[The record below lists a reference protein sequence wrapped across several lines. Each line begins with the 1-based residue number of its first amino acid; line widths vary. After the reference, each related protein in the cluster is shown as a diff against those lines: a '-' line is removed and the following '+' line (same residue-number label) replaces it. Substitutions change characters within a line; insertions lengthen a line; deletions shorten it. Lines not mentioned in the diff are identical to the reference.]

1 MSESSRTAKS
11 IKNAKVAL
19 IFYFINIVLQFFSRK
34 VFLDYLGAEVLG
46 LNTTAQNLL
55 GFLNLAELGIGSA
68 ISYALYRPLFNK
80 DSQTINEI
88 VSVQGWL
95 YRKVA
100 VVVVVAAC
108 VLMCFFPLIFEKAKV
123 PLWYTYAS
131 FSVLLFSALLG
142 YIFNYKQIVLTA
154 DQKEYKI
161 TLNIQGVK
169 VVKVVAQ
176 ILAITY
182 LANGY
187 VYWLILEFLMG
198 IATTVVIEYVL
209 HREYLGCVRN
219 LNWAD
224 CSARS
229 MRRLSGRP
237 SKFSFIESVDLLLPN
252 PAPLLFMH
260 TLPFRWL
267 LFTVIICWLPPDY
280 KCW

>member
-19 IFYFINIVLQFFSRK
+19 IFYFINLVLQFFSRK

-68 ISYALYRPLFNK
+68 ISYALYKPLFQRDVK
-80 DSQTINEI
+80 VINEI

-95 YRKVA
+95 YRRVA
-100 VVVVVAAC
+100 VVVIIAAC
-108 VLMCFFPLIFEKAKV
+108 VLMCFFPFIFEKAKV

-161 TLNIQGVK
+161 TLNIQGIK
-169 VVKVVAQ
+169 VIKVLVQ
-176 ILAITY
+176 IAAITY
-182 LANGY
+182 LADGY
-187 VYWLILEFLMG
+187 VYWLVLEFVMA
-198 IATTVVIEYVL
+198 IVT
-209 HREYLGCVRN
+209 
-219 LNWAD
+219 
-224 CSARS
+224 
-229 MRRLSGRP
+229 LSL
-237 SKFSFIESVDLLLPN
+237 I
-252 PAPLLFMH
+252 H
-260 TLPFRWL
+260 
-267 LFTVIICWLPPDY
+267 I
-280 KCW
+280 

>member
-19 IFYFINIVLQFFSRK
+19 IFYFINLVLQFFSRK

-68 ISYALYRPLFNK
+68 ISYALYKPLFQRDVK
-80 DSQTINEI
+80 VINEI

-95 YRKVA
+95 YRRVA
-100 VVVVVAAC
+100 VVVIIAAC
-108 VLMCFFPLIFEKAKV
+108 VLMCFFPFIFEKAKV

-161 TLNIQGVK
+161 TLNIQGIK
-169 VVKVVAQ
+169 VIKVLVQ
-176 ILAITY
+176 IAAITY
-182 LANGY
+182 LADGY
-187 VYWLILEFLMG
+187 VYWLVLEFVMA
-198 IATTVVIEYVL
+198 IVT
-209 HREYLGCVRN
+209 
-219 LNWAD
+219 
-224 CSARS
+224 
-229 MRRLSGRP
+229 
-237 SKFSFIESVDLLLPN
+237 
-252 PAPLLFMH
+252 
-260 TLPFRWL
+260 
-267 LFTVIICWLPPDY
+267 TVIINHVLRREY
-280 KCW
+280 S

>member
-100 VVVVVAAC
+100 VVVVV
-108 VLMCFFPLIFEKAKV
+108 
-123 PLWYTYAS
+123 Y
-131 FSVLLFSALLG
+131 
-142 YIFNYKQIVLTA
+142 
-154 DQKEYKI
+154 
-161 TLNIQGVK
+161 
-169 VVKVVAQ
+169 
-176 ILAITY
+176 
-182 LANGY
+182 
-187 VYWLILEFLMG
+187 
-198 IATTVVIEYVL
+198 
-209 HREYLGCVRN
+209 
-219 LNWAD
+219 
-224 CSARS
+224 
-229 MRRLSGRP
+229 
-237 SKFSFIESVDLLLPN
+237 
-252 PAPLLFMH
+252 
-260 TLPFRWL
+260 
-267 LFTVIICWLPPDY
+267 
-280 KCW
+280 